1 MSGPPCAESSPP
13 SSSPSSSLAAR
24 VRDFLCV
31 EACSG
36 LALLGAAAV
45 ALTWANSSWAG
56 HYFALWAWVP
66 IEGLSAHAAPVA
78 LRLWIND
85 GLMTLFFFVVGL
97 EIRRELHSGALA
109 SVKLA
114 TLPLMAAL
122 GGVMLP
128 ALIYLGFNPESAT
141 RSGWAVPT
149 ATDIAFAVG
158 VLALLGR
165 RVPNALRVLLLAIAI
180 IDDIVAE
187 LIIACFYA
195 EGIALQGVLV
205 TLAGIALVLLL
216 QRSGQRSAMAFALPA
231 LLVWYGLLSAH
242 IHPAIAGVVLGLLT
256 PMHDASGSPV
266 ERLEASLHPWV
277 AYGVMPLFAL
287 ANAGVVLS
295 GEASTAPGIGL
306 GVMCGLV
313 LGKPLGI
320 LLAARLAVGAR
331 LCALP
336 PDVEWR
342 GMLLIGVLAGIGF
355 TMAIFIANLAFHDA
369 ALLVQAKL
377 AVMGASLLAALAG
390 LLLGTLLL
398 RRR

>member
-1 MSGPPCAESSPP
+1 MSGPPCSESSPP
-13 SSSPSSSLAAR
+13 SPPPGNSLAAR
-24 VRDFLCV
+24 LRQFLGV
-31 EACSG
+31 EALSG
-36 LALLGAAAV
+36 LVLLGAAAV
-45 ALTWANSSWAG
+45 ALTWANSSWAA
-56 HYFALWAWVP
+56 HYFALWDWVP
-66 IEGLSAHAAPVA
+66 IKGLSAHAVPVS

-97 EIRRELHSGALA
+97 EIRRELHNGALA

-114 TLPLMAAL
+114 SLPLMAAL
-122 GGVMLP
+122 GGVLLP
-128 ALIYLGFNPESAT
+128 AIIYLSFNPEPAT
-141 RSGWAVPT
+141 RNGWAVPT

-180 IDDIVAE
+180 IDDIVAV
-187 LIIACFYA
+187 LIIAFFYA
-195 EGIALQGVLV
+195 QGIALQGVLV
-205 TLAGIALVLLL
+205 ALAGIALVLVL
-216 QRSGQRSAMAFALPA
+216 QRSGQRSATTFALPA

-242 IHPAIAGVVLGLLT
+242 IHPAIAGVVVGLLT
-256 PMHDASGSPV
+256 PIHDASGSPV

-287 ANAGVVLS
+287 ANAGMVLS
-295 GEASTAPGIGL
+295 AQANTTLGLGL
-306 GVMCGLV
+306 GVMGGLV
-313 LGKPLGI
+313 FGKPLGI

-331 LCALP
+331 LCTLP
-336 PDVEWR
+336 PEVEWR
-342 GMLLIGVLAGIGF
+342 GMLVIGVLAGIGF

-369 ALLVQAKL
+369 ALLAQAKL
-377 AVMGASLLAALAG
+377 AVIGASLLAALAG